1 MTKKRKVVFLMN
13 QQEQHNPPHLVH
25 NLKNIV
31 LIALVVV
38 LAITVVGL
46 GFKVSHTTESKT
58 TKLGFEDIGEFAT
71 QSAYCTE
78 VSSTANARKLFGH
91 NLPFTQSKIVFSYD
105 VVIKAGY
112 DFSAITWYVKDTTI
126 TVKLPEV
133 KVLSCE
139 VKEDSFKKYVED
151 ESIFTPFTLD
161 DNNNAMKALK
171 ETAQTDAIAN
181 GLYENA
187 RSNAETML
195 TTFFSSAYDMDQ
207 YTIEFQDA

>member
-1 MTKKRKVVFLMN
+1 MN
-13 QQEQHNPPHLVH
+13 QQEQHNPPHIVH

-46 GFKVSHTTESKT
+46 GFKVTHTTESKT

-78 VSSTANARKLFGH
+78 VSATANARKLFGH
-91 NLPFTQSKIVFSYD
+91 NLPFTQSNIVFSYD

-112 DFSAITWYVKDTTI
+112 DFSAITWDVHDTTI

-133 KVLSCE
+133 KVLSFE

>member
-1 MTKKRKVVFLMN
+1 MN
-13 QQEQHNPPHLVH
+13 QQEQHNPPHIVH

-46 GFKVSHTTESKT
+46 GFKVSHTTEAKT

-78 VSSTANARKLFGH
+78 VSATANARKLFGH
-91 NLPFTQSKIVFSYD
+91 NLPFTQSNIVFSYD

-112 DFSAITWYVKDTTI
+112 DFSAITWDVHDTTI

>member
-1 MTKKRKVVFLMN
+1 MN
-13 QQEQHNPPHLVH
+13 QQEQHNPPHIVH

-38 LAITVVGL
+38 LEITVVGL

-78 VSSTANARKLFGH
+78 VSATANARKLFGH
-91 NLPFTQSKIVFSYD
+91 NLPFTQSNIVFSYD

-112 DFSAITWYVKDTTI
+112 DFSAITWDVHDTTI

>member
-1 MTKKRKVVFLMN
+1 MN
-13 QQEQHNPPHLVH
+13 QQEQHNPPHIVH

-78 VSSTANARKLFGH
+78 VSATANARKLFGH
-91 NLPFTQSKIVFSYD
+91 NLPFTQSNIVFSYN

-112 DFSAITWYVKDTTI
+112 DFSAITWDVHDTTI

>member
-1 MTKKRKVVFLMN
+1 MN
-13 QQEQHNPPHLVH
+13 QQEQHNPPHIVH

-46 GFKVSHTTESKT
+46 GFKVTHTTESKT

-78 VSSTANARKLFGH
+78 VSATANARKLFGH
-91 NLPFTQSKIVFSYD
+91 NLPFTQSNIVFSYD

-112 DFSAITWYVKDTTI
+112 DFSAITWDVHDTTI

-171 ETAQTDAIAN
+171 ETAQKDAIAN

>member
-1 MTKKRKVVFLMN
+1 MK
-13 QQEQHNPPHLVH
+13 QQEQHNPPPIVH

-31 LIALVVV
+31 LIALVII
-38 LAITVVGL
+38 LAIAVVGL
-46 GFKVSHTTESKT
+46 GFKVTHTTESKT

-78 VSSTANARKLFGH
+78 VSATANARKLFGH
-91 NLPFTQSKIVFSYD
+91 NLPFTQSNIVFSYD

-112 DFSAITWYVKDTTI
+112 DFSAITWDVHDTTI

>member
-1 MTKKRKVVFLMN
+1 MN
-13 QQEQHNPPHLVH
+13 QQEQHNPPHIVH

-78 VSSTANARKLFGH
+78 VSAAANARKLFGH
-91 NLPFTQSKIVFSYD
+91 NLPFTQSNIVFSYD

-112 DFSAITWYVKDTTI
+112 DFSAITWDVHDTTI

>member
-1 MTKKRKVVFLMN
+1 MN
-13 QQEQHNPPHLVH
+13 QQEQHNPPHIVH

-58 TKLGFEDIGEFAT
+58 TKLGFEDIGKFAT

-78 VSSTANARKLFGH
+78 VSATANARKLFGH
-91 NLPFTQSKIVFSYD
+91 NLPFTQSNIVFSYD

-112 DFSAITWYVKDTTI
+112 DFSAITWDVHDTTI

>member
-1 MTKKRKVVFLMN
+1 MN
-13 QQEQHNPPHLVH
+13 QQEQHNPPHIVH

-38 LAITVVGL
+38 LAITIVGL

-58 TKLGFEDIGEFAT
+58 TKLGFEDIGEFAA

-78 VSSTANARKLFGH
+78 VSATANARKLFGH
-91 NLPFTQSKIVFSYD
+91 NLPFTQSNIVFSYD

-112 DFSAITWYVKDTTI
+112 DFSAITWDVHDTTI

>member
-1 MTKKRKVVFLMN
+1 MN
-13 QQEQHNPPHLVH
+13 QQEQHNPPHIVH

-31 LIALVVV
+31 LIALFVV

-78 VSSTANARKLFGH
+78 VSATA
-91 NLPFTQSKIVFSYD
+91 
-105 VVIKAGY
+105 
-112 DFSAITWYVKDTTI
+112 
-126 TVKLPEV
+126 
-133 KVLSCE
+133 
-139 VKEDSFKKYVED
+139 
-151 ESIFTPFTLD
+151 
-161 DNNNAMKALK
+161 
-171 ETAQTDAIAN
+171 
-181 GLYENA
+181 NA

>member
-1 MTKKRKVVFLMN
+1 MN
-13 QQEQHNPPHLVH
+13 QQEQHNPPHIVH

-78 VSSTANARKLFGH
+78 VSATANARKLFGH
-91 NLPFTQSKIVFSYD
+91 NLPFTQSNIVFSYD

-112 DFSAITWYVKDTTI
+112 DFSAITWDVHDTTI

-133 KVLSCE
+133 RVLSCE

>member
-1 MTKKRKVVFLMN
+1 MN
-13 QQEQHNPPHLVH
+13 QQEQHNPPHIVH

-78 VSSTANARKLFGH
+78 VSATANARKLFGH
-91 NLPFTQSKIVFSYD
+91 NLPFTQSNIVFSYD

-112 DFSAITWYVKDTTI
+112 DFSAITWDVQDTTI

>member
-1 MTKKRKVVFLMN
+1 MN
-13 QQEQHNPPHLVH
+13 QQEQHNPPHIVH

-78 VSSTANARKLFGH
+78 VSATANARKLFGH
-91 NLPFTQSKIVFSYD
+91 NLPFTQSNIVFSYD

-112 DFSAITWYVKDTTI
+112 DFSAITWDVHDTTI

-207 YTIEFQDA
+207 YTIEFQAA

>member
-1 MTKKRKVVFLMN
+1 MN
-13 QQEQHNPPHLVH
+13 QQEQHNPPHIVH

-78 VSSTANARKLFGH
+78 VSATANARKLFGH
-91 NLPFTQSKIVFSYD
+91 NLPFTQSNIVFSYD

-112 DFSAITWYVKDTTI
+112 DFSAITWDVHDTTI

-139 VKEDSFKKYVED
+139 MKEDSFKKYVED

>member
-1 MTKKRKVVFLMN
+1 MN
-13 QQEQHNPPHLVH
+13 QQEQHNPPHIVH

-91 NLPFTQSKIVFSYD
+91 NLPFTQSNIVFSYD

-112 DFSAITWYVKDTTI
+112 DFSAITWDVHDTTI

>member
-1 MTKKRKVVFLMN
+1 MD
-13 QQEQHNPPHLVH
+13 QQEQHNPPHIVH

-78 VSSTANARKLFGH
+78 VSATANARKLFGH
-91 NLPFTQSKIVFSYD
+91 NLPFTQSNIVFSYD

-112 DFSAITWYVKDTTI
+112 DFSAITWDVHDTTI

>member
-1 MTKKRKVVFLMN
+1 MN
-13 QQEQHNPPHLVH
+13 QQEQHNPPHIVH

-78 VSSTANARKLFGH
+78 VSATANARKLFGH
-91 NLPFTQSKIVFSYD
+91 NLPFTQSNIVFSYD

-112 DFSAITWYVKDTTI
+112 DFSAITWDVKDTTI

>member
-1 MTKKRKVVFLMN
+1 MN
-13 QQEQHNPPHLVH
+13 QQEQHNPPHIVH

-78 VSSTANARKLFGH
+78 VSATANARKLFVH
-91 NLPFTQSKIVFSYD
+91 NLPFTQSNIVFSYD

-112 DFSAITWYVKDTTI
+112 DFSAITWDVHDTTI

>member
-1 MTKKRKVVFLMN
+1 MN
-13 QQEQHNPPHLVH
+13 QQEQHNPPHIVH

-46 GFKVSHTTESKT
+46 GFKVSHTTETKT

-78 VSSTANARKLFGH
+78 VSATANARKLFGH
-91 NLPFTQSKIVFSYD
+91 NLPFTQSNIVFSYD

-112 DFSAITWYVKDTTI
+112 DFSAITWDVHDTTI

>member
-1 MTKKRKVVFLMN
+1 MN
-13 QQEQHNPPHLVH
+13 QQEQHNPPHIVH

-46 GFKVSHTTESKT
+46 GYKVSHTTESKT

-78 VSSTANARKLFGH
+78 VSATANARKLFGH
-91 NLPFTQSKIVFSYD
+91 NLPFTQSNIVFSYD

-112 DFSAITWYVKDTTI
+112 DFSAITWDVHDTTI

>member
-1 MTKKRKVVFLMN
+1 MN
-13 QQEQHNPPHLVH
+13 QQEQHNPPHIVH

-78 VSSTANARKLFGH
+78 VSATANARKLFGH
-91 NLPFTQSKIVFSYD
+91 NLPFTQSNIVFSYD

-112 DFSAITWYVKDTTI
+112 DFSAITWDVHDTTI

-195 TTFFSSAYDMDQ
+195 TTFFSGAYDMDQ

>member
-1 MTKKRKVVFLMN
+1 MN
-13 QQEQHNPPHLVH
+13 QQEQHNPPHIVH

-78 VSSTANARKLFGH
+78 VSATANARKLFGH
-91 NLPFTQSKIVFSYD
+91 NLPFTQSNIVFSYD

-112 DFSAITWYVKDTTI
+112 DFSAITWDVHDTTI

-181 GLYENA
+181 GIYENA

-195 TTFFSSAYDMDQ
+195 TNIFSSANDMQQ

>member
-1 MTKKRKVVFLMN
+1 MN
-13 QQEQHNPPHLVH
+13 QQEQHNPPHIVH

-38 LAITVVGL
+38 LAITVIGL

-78 VSSTANARKLFGH
+78 VSATANARKLFGH
-91 NLPFTQSKIVFSYD
+91 NLPFTQSNIVFSYD

-112 DFSAITWYVKDTTI
+112 DFSAITWDVHDTTI

>member
-1 MTKKRKVVFLMN
+1 MN
-13 QQEQHNPPHLVH
+13 RVAH
-25 NLKNIV
+25 NLKTIV
-31 LIALVVV
+31 LLVLVII
-38 LAITVVGL
+38 LAITVAGL
-46 GFKVSHTTESKT
+46 GFKVTHTTESKT

-91 NLPFTQSKIVFSYD
+91 NLPFTQSNIVFSYD

-112 DFSAITWYVKDTTI
+112 DFSAITWDVHDTTI

-171 ETAQTDAIAN
+171 ETARTDAIAN

>member
-1 MTKKRKVVFLMN
+1 MN
-13 QQEQHNPPHLVH
+13 QQEQHNPPHIVH

-78 VSSTANARKLFGH
+78 VSATANARKLFGH
-91 NLPFTQSKIVFSYD
+91 NLPFTQSNIVFSYD

-112 DFSAITWYVKDTTI
+112 DFSAITWDVHDTTI

-195 TTFFSSAYDMDQ
+195 TSFFSSAYDMDQ